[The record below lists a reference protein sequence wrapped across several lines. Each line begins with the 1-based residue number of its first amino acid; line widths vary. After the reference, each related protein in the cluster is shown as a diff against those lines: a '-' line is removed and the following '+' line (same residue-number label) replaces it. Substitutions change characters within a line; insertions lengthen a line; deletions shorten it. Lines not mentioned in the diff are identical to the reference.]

1 MKSADLSTRVSN
13 LVRAESMSKTSLAKC
28 FLCFWMLGMSTC
40 REHWGGHGLEGE
52 NAACARKPHL
62 SNQAQRLHHI
72 SLYLELKLDEL
83 LGQPL
88 LCLAAQLQH
97 LPVRRRQSE
106 AIERHTRVMRT
117 EGNSIA
123 QSIPKADPPPSQRVC
138 AREGCDLMHVTL
150 TPGASHPPT
159 LPLPRSCTVPGW
171 SAAVFSENTT

>member
-1 MKSADLSTRVSN
+1 
-13 LVRAESMSKTSLAKC
+13 MSKTSLAKC

-40 REHWGGHGLEGE
+40 REHWEKSGGHGLGGKS
-52 NAACARKPHL
+52 AAWARKSHL

-123 QSIPKADPPPSQRVC
+123 QSIAKADPPSQRAC
-138 AREGCDLMHVTL
+138 ACEGCDLMHVTL
-150 TPGASHPPT
+150 TY
-159 LPLPRSCTVPGW
+159 PRSESSPNT
-171 SAAVFSENTT
+171 AAPSIMHCARVVSGSFF